1 MESDNSAAERIGA
14 TTENADEQVVVT
26 HRSEPSSEHFE
37 ATIVRLDQSAAE
49 EIFQRARH

>member
-1 MESDNSAAERIGA
+1 MEPESSAGELIG
-14 TTENADEQVVVT
+14 TQTEHADEQAVGG
-26 HRSEPSSEHFE
+26 HNEPIPESFE

>member
-1 MESDNSAAERIGA
+1 MESDNSAGELIG
-14 TTENADEQVVVT
+14 TGTEHADEQALVG
-26 HRSEPSSEHFE
+26 RNEPTPEPFE